1 MIIYYGELIGTCMY
15 IFIGLSIV
23 FATVFEK
30 ESIGKKVVISLGW
43 ALSYFLPS
51 IAFGEV
57 SGPHLNPM
65 ITISL
70 VTIKKFERRFMW
82 GYMIMQIAGSILG
95 LLLFNIINRDKLK
108 KINKSQAMEIY
119 SMIDEGIVKT
129 IINEF
134 LASFF
139 TVFSI
144 LSIAQVFGISVEIIY
159 IYVIAIM
166 FVVGLVFD
174 YRVVSTNPIRF
185 ICPHTFFMLFYE
197 IKQTKNQK
205 GKKRSKKNNI
215 AINYLIH
222 IVIPIISAVL
232 GAMAYNYL
240 PWSSAMLH
248 Q

>member
-15 IFIGLSIV
+15 IFVGLSIV
-23 FATVFEK
+23 FTVAFEK
-30 ESIGKKVVISLGW
+30 ESILKKVLISLGW
-43 ALSYFLPS
+43 ALAYFLPS

-82 GYMIMQIAGSILG
+82 GYMIMQVAGSILG
-95 LLLFNIINRDKLK
+95 LLLFNLVNRDKLK
-108 KINKSQAMEIY
+108 KINKNQAMEIY
-119 SMIDEGIVKT
+119 SIADEGIIKGIVS
-129 IINEF
+129 EF

-139 TVFSI
+139 SIFSI

-159 IYVIAIM
+159 IYVILIM
-166 FVVGLVFD
+166 FVIGLVFD
-174 YRVVSTNPIRF
+174 YRVVTTNPIRY
-185 ICPHTFFMLFYE
+185 ICPHTYFMYFYVD
-197 IKQTKNQK
+197 KKSKNSK
-205 GKKRSKKNNI
+205 TSKKINKNTV

-232 GAMAYNYL
+232 GALAYKYL
-240 PWSSAMLH
+240 PWDSAMLH